1 GAAATAGG
9 TVFGYARISDGT
21 GHVDATFA
29 GNWSRMKAA
38 GVYRGA
44 YQFFE
49 PGEDATTQ
57 ANMMVSAV
65 GALGDGDL
73 PCMIDV
79 EVTGGQSG
87 ATIASKVKTW
97 MDIVQNGTGKAPV
110 IYTGSYFW

>member
-1 GAAATAGG
+1 EAVTAPVCGARSAGPVQGVDVSEYQGAFDWAAAKAGG

-65 GALGDGDL
+65 GALGAGDL
-73 PCMIDV
+73 PCMIAV
-79 EVTGGQSG
+79 GVTG
-87 ATIASKVKTW
+87 
-97 MDIVQNGTGKAPV
+97 
-110 IYTGSYFW
+110 